1 MTKFKDIN
9 IEAAKSLMQKKTVA
23 LADIRDLDSY
33 NTGHIEG
40 AVHVTNDNLQD
51 FIQNS
56 NLDQPLIVY
65 CFHGHSSQPAAQFLL
80 EQGFEEAYS
89 LIGGYTLWASEHSG

>member
-9 IEAAKSLMQKKTVA
+9 IEAAKNLIQKKSVA

-33 NTGHIEG
+33 NTSHIEG
-40 AVHVTNDNLQD
+40 AIHVTNDNLQD

-80 EQGFEEAYS
+80 EQGFEETYS
-89 LIGGYTLWASEHSG
+89 LIGGYTLWVSENAD